1 MFSLSMVVL
10 EVRGFLPYQPVCP
23 PSRLATSY
31 IPGTVFTS
39 INLILTRELSI
50 GAKVH
55 LNLLALK
62 HLG

>member
-23 PSRLATSY
+23 PSRRATSY
-31 IPGTVFTS
+31 IPGAVLS
-39 INLILTRELSI
+39 LIKLTRGLGFTI
-50 GAKVH
+50 GVKDH
-55 LNLLALK
+55 LNRLTLK